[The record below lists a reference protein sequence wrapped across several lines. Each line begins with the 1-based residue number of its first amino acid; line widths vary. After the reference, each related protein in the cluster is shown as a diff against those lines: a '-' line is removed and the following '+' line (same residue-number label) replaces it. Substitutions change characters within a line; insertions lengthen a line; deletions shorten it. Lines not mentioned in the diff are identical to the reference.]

1 MIVLDRKKL
10 CLIIFLICLPLV
22 LLLFTNKKSI
32 EVSSTPISNH
42 VIVLDAGHG
51 NPDGGATGDNG
62 SIESEIN
69 LDITLK
75 LQSLLEATGAT
86 VILTRSDE
94 NGIYDSDAKTIRSQ
108 KVSDMKNRVKIAS
121 ESKAEIFISIHMNKL
136 PQKQYSGWQTF
147 YKNNDETSKI
157 IATSIQN
164 SLNTFI
170 EKENNRKVKSISGIY
185 LTKNVEIP
193 LVLVECGFLSNS
205 SENELLQTD
214 SYQERLAWC
223 IYIGLMNYFD

>member
-1 MIVLDRKKL
+1 
-10 CLIIFLICLPLV
+10 
-22 LLLFTNKKSI
+22 
-32 EVSSTPISNH
+32 
-42 VIVLDAGHG
+42 
-51 NPDGGATGDNG
+51 
-62 SIESEIN
+62 
-69 LDITLK
+69 
-75 LQSLLEATGAT
+75 
-86 VILTRSDE
+86 
-94 NGIYDSDAKTIRSQ
+94 
-108 KVSDMKNRVKIAS
+108 MKNRVKIAS

>member
-51 NPDGGATGDNG
+51 SPDGGATGDNG

-86 VILTRSDE
+86 VILTRSDK

-121 ESKAEIFISIHMNKL
+121 ESKAEVFISIHMNKL

-170 EKENNRKVKSISGIY
+170 EKENNRKEKSISGIY

>member
-51 NPDGGATGDNG
+51 SPDGGATGDNG

-121 ESKAEIFISIHMNKL
+121 ESKAEVFISIHMNKL

-170 EKENNRKVKSISGIY
+170 EKENNRKEKSISGIY